1 MMLVQGD
8 AGNPGCTSVWALLHP
23 PRCPGDAPQAVEA
36 GAASVAMATPKK
48 RSQQFVFFLLKA
60 KQLA

>member
-23 PRCPGDAPQAVEA
+23 PRCPGDALQAVEA

-48 RSQQFVFFLLKA
+48 GASSLYFFC
-60 KQLA
+60 